1 MPIAMVLPA
10 VWLREKH
17 LPATEGDLAE
27 YLLAMGRRTQEQG
40 YWEYPGTGIPRG
52 LLPGSGALSSSRWE
66 AAGWST
72 EGKGARGLAGRLW
85 FERL

>member
-1 MPIAMVLPA
+1 MVPPMPIAMVLPA

-52 LLPGSGALSSSRWE
+52 LLPGEWGAVQQPWE
-66 AAGWST
+66 AA
-72 EGKGARGLAGRLW
+72 RMVYGRKKAPGV
-85 FERL
+85 